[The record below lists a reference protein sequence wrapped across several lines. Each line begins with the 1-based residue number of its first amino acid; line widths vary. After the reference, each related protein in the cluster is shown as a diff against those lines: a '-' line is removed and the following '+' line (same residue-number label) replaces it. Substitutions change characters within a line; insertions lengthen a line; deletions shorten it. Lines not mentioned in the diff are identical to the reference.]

1 MLQSHRVEF
10 IAIVPQL
17 TFICL
22 TIETLEKGVKFVQ
35 NLAIY
40 VNTRTIS
47 MTSSWYLYCQL

>member
-35 NLAIY
+35 NLTIY

-47 MTSSWYLYCQL
+47 VTSSWYLYCQL

>member
-1 MLQSHRVEF
+1 MLQSHRFEF

-35 NLAIY
+35 SLTIY
-40 VNTRTIS
+40 VNTRTIL
-47 MTSSWYLYCQL
+47 MTSFWYLYCQL